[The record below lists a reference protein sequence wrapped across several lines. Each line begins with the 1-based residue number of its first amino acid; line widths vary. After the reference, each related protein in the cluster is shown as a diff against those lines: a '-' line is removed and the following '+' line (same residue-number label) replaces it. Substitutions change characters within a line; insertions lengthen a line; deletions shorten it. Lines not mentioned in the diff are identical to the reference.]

1 MSHAAHH
8 QVADEELFNTK
19 AFYDALAETNRP
31 IPLLKE
37 TLKGVREKMDERFKA
52 GEDIR
57 KLIYGRAW
65 VMDKVL
71 EGIWQRFDW
80 PDDKHIE
87 LIAVGGYGRGELHP
101 CSDVDL
107 LILVDGIEP
116 ESFQEAISDFLTLLW
131 DINLDIGSSVRTIT
145 ECCEEARNDITI
157 ATNLIESR
165 TIVGS
170 GELHARMYDEVTSE
184 GAWTDKE
191 FFRAKIREQLDR
203 HEKTNNTEYNLEPNL
218 KNSPGGLRDL
228 QTIGWVAKRHFGSTY
243 IRDLVDDGFLTDRE
257 LDTLNKGE
265 LYLWT
270 VRYALHMV
278 CNRHED
284 RLLFD
289 HQRALAEL
297 FGYQDSE
304 GELAV
309 EQFMGKYY
317 RVAKAMSEFNHMLL
331 QHFDEAILRGEE
343 EQRLEPLNKRFQI
356 HNDYIEVTYDKV
368 FEHHPFALMEIFV
381 LLAANSQIK
390 GVRAS
395 TIRLI
400 RDHRHLIDDEFRN
413 DIRNTSLFMELLRS
427 PDRVSTELKRMNK
440 YGILGLYLPE
450 FGQIVGQMQ
459 HDLFHIYTVDA
470 HTLKVIQKTRQ
481 FRHGDHREKFPIA
494 HRIVNQL
501 PKIELLYIAGLYH
514 DIGKGRGGDHS
525 ELGAV
530 DVMQFCER
538 HHLGKWDSHLVAW
551 LVRNHLLMSM
561 TAQRKD
567 ISDPEVIQTFAEQVG
582 DITHLDYLYTL
593 TLADINAT
601 NHTLWNNWRATLMR
615 TLYTET
621 KRVLR
626 RGLENPVAKEDL
638 IEQVQHEAMAIL
650 SRNGLPESDIQEF
663 WSTLG
668 DDYFLRETAK
678 SIAWHTRA
686 ILEHN
691 DPEVPLV
698 LIRQTSLRLHEGAT
712 EIFVYIRDLPNL
724 FAASVAT
731 LDQLHLSIQDARI
744 IVTDNGQS
752 LNTYTVL
759 TEDNQPLSENPD
771 YLNQI
776 RQRLVEELDDPEDYP
791 EIIHRRV
798 PRQLK
803 LFATPTT
810 VNISTDPVS
819 QETVLEVITPD
830 RPGLLARI
838 GRIFVENNVSVHKA
852 KIASIGERVED
863 FFFITDE
870 TGQPISDPTL
880 CQRLQNDICQQ
891 LDEHIQQQEQ

>member
-1 MSHAAHH
+1 MSNAAHH
-8 QVADEELFNTK
+8 QVADIELFDVD
-19 AFYDALAETNRP
+19 AFREEFTACKQP
-31 IPLLKE
+31 IPLLKN
-37 TLKGVREKMDERFKA
+37 TLKDVRSRMDERFKQ

-65 VMDKVL
+65 VMDMVL
-71 EGIWQRFDW
+71 EAIWQRFEW
-80 PDDKHIE
+80 PDSKHIE

-101 CSDVDL
+101 CSDVDI
-107 LILVDGIEP
+107 LILIDGFEP
-116 ESFQEAISDFLTLLW
+116 EQYHDSISGFLTLLW
-131 DINLDIGSSVRTIT
+131 DINLDIGSSVRTIS
-145 ECCEEARNDITI
+145 ECYDEAQNDITI

-165 TIVGS
+165 PIVGS
-170 GELHARMYDEVTSE
+170 GELHSRMYNEVTSE

-191 FFRAKIREQLDR
+191 FFRAKIREQLER

-243 IRDLVDDGFLTDRE
+243 IRDLVDDGFLTDSE

-278 CNRHED
+278 CNRHDD

-297 FGYQDSE
+297 FGYEDSE

-343 EQRLEPLNKRFQI
+343 EQRIEPLNNRFQI
-356 HNDYIEVTYDKV
+356 HNDYIEVVHDKV
-368 FEHHPFALMEIFV
+368 FEHQPFALMEVFV
-381 LLAANSQIK
+381 LMANNGQIK

-400 RDHRHLIDDEFRN
+400 RDYRHLINDDFRN
-413 DIRNTSLFMELLRS
+413 DIRNTSLFMELLRC

-450 FGQIVGQMQ
+450 FGKIVGQMQ

-481 FRHGDHREKFPIA
+481 FRHADHREKFPIA

-525 ELGAV
+525 ELGAE
-530 DVMQFCER
+530 DALEFGKR
-538 HHLGKWDSHLVAW
+538 HHLGRWDSRLVAW

-567 ISDPEVIQTFAEQVG
+567 ISDPEVIHTFAKQVG
-582 DITHLDYLYTL
+582 DIIHLDYLYAL

-621 KRVLR
+621 KRSLR

-638 IEQVQHEAMAIL
+638 IEQVQHEAMIIL
-650 SRNGLPESDIQEF
+650 GRNGLAESEILDF

-686 ILEHN
+686 ILEHAN
-691 DPEVPLV
+691 PDVPLV

-712 EIFVYIRDLPNL
+712 EIFVYMRDLPNL

-731 LDQLHLSIQDARI
+731 LDQLHLNIQDARI
-744 IVTDNGQS
+744 IVTDDQRT

-759 TEDNQPLSENPD
+759 TEDNEPLSENPD
-771 YLNQI
+771 YLNEI
-776 RQRLVEELDDPEDYP
+776 RDRMVEELDDPEDYP

-798 PRQLK
+798 PRQMK
-803 LFATPTT
+803 LFATPTS
-810 VNISTDPVS
+810 VNISTDPAS

-838 GRIFVENNVSVHKA
+838 GRIFVENNVSVRKA

-870 TGQPISDPTL
+870 SNQPIADPEL

-891 LDEHIQQQEQ
+891 LDEHIQQQES

>member
-8 QVADEELFNTK
+8 QVADFELFDPEQ
-19 AFYDALAETNRP
+19 FYQQLSATSKP

-37 TLKGVREKMDERFKA
+37 TLNTVRQRMDERFKA
-52 GEDIR
+52 EVDIR

-65 VMDKVL
+65 VMDKIL

-80 PDDKHIE
+80 PDSKHIE

-101 CSDVDL
+101 YSDVDI
-107 LILVDGIEP
+107 LILLDGVEP
-116 ESFQEAISDFLTLLW
+116 ETYQESISQFLTLLW
-131 DINLDIGSSVRTIT
+131 DINLDIGSSVRTIE
-145 ECCEEARNDITI
+145 ECCREAQNDITI

-165 TIVGS
+165 PIVGS
-170 GELHARMYDEVTSE
+170 GDLHTRMYEEVTSE
-184 GAWTDKE
+184 GAWTDQE
-191 FFRAKIREQLDR
+191 FFRAKLQEQLDR

-243 IRDLVDDGFLTDRE
+243 IRDLVDDGFLTESE

-309 EQFMGKYY
+309 EQFMSKYY

-331 QHFDEAILRGEE
+331 QHFDEAILRSDD
-343 EQRLEPLNKRFQI
+343 EQVIKPLNKRFQI
-356 HNDYIEVTYDKV
+356 HNDHIEVTYDKV

-381 LLAANSQIK
+381 LLAQNMHIK

-400 RDHRHLIDDEFRN
+400 RDHRYLIDDEFRN
-413 DIRNTSLFMELLRS
+413 DIRNTSLFMELMRC

-481 FRHGDHREKFPIA
+481 FRHRDHREKYPIA
-494 HRIVNQL
+494 HRIVNHL

-514 DIGKGRGGDHS
+514 DIAKGRGGDHS

-530 DVMQFCER
+530 DVMAFCER
-538 HHLGKWDSHLVAW
+538 HHLGRWDSHLVAW

-567 ISDPEVIQTFAEQVG
+567 ISDPEVIHTFATQVC
-582 DITHLDYLYTL
+582 DITHLDYLYVL

-615 TLYTET
+615 NLYTET
-621 KRVLR
+621 KRALR
-626 RGLENPVAKEDL
+626 RGLENPIDKDDL
-638 IEQVQHEAMAIL
+638 IEQVQHEAMIVLARHGLKEKQIL
-650 SRNGLPESDIQEF
+650 EF

-668 DDYFLRETAK
+668 DDYFLRENSQ

-686 ILEHN
+686 ILEHPN
-691 DPEVPLV
+691 PDEPLV
-698 LIRQTSLRLHEGAT
+698 LIRQTSHRLYEGAT
-712 EIFVYIRDLPNL
+712 EIFVYMRDLPNL

-744 IVTDNGQS
+744 IVADDGRT

-771 YLNQI
+771 YLNEIQ
-776 RQRLVEELDDPEDYP
+776 QRMVEELDDPEDYP

-803 LFATPTT
+803 LFAIPTT
-810 VNISTDPVS
+810 VNISTNPAS
-819 QETVLEVITPD
+819 QETVLEVITAD

-838 GRIFVENNVSVHKA
+838 GRIFVELGVAVRKA
-852 KIASIGERVED
+852 KIASVGERVED

-870 TGQPISDPTL
+870 QGLPISDPQL
-880 CQRLQNDICQQ
+880 CRRLQTEICQQ
-891 LDEHIQQQEQ
+891 LDEHIKKQK